1 MKVNLE
7 DLRREVAQFAK
18 DRDWDQFHSVRNL
31 VLAMVGE
38 VGEVAEILQW
48 IDDDKVSALLNSGG
62 RERLAEELADVLI
75 YLVRV
80 ADRSGVNLEQA
91 VRGKLT
97 SNNEKY
103 PKDKSRGSA
112 KKYNDLD
119 D

>member
-1 MKVNLE
+1 MNLDE
-7 DLRREVAQFAK
+7 LRQEIAQFAK

-48 IDDDKVSALLNSGG
+48 VDDDRVSELLNSGG
-62 RERLAEELADVLI
+62 RERLAEEFADVLI

-80 ADRSGVNLEQA
+80 ADCSGVNLERA
-91 VRGKLT
+91 VRDKLT

-119 D
+119 N

>member
-1 MKVNLE
+1 MDLE

-48 IDDDKVSALLNSGG
+48 VDDDRVSELLNSGG

-103 PKDKSRGSA
+103 PKDKSRGTA

-119 D
+119 N

>member
-1 MKVNLE
+1 MDLE
-7 DLRREVAQFAK
+7 ELRREVAQFAK

-31 VLAMVGE
+31 VLAMIGE
-38 VGEVAEILQW
+38 VGEVAEILHW
-48 IDDDKVSALLNSGG
+48 TDDDKVSALLNSGG
-62 RERLAEELADVLI
+62 RERLAEELAVVLI

-91 VRGKLT
+91 VRDKLT

-112 KKYNDLD
+112 KKYTELD
-119 D
+119 N

>member
-1 MKVNLE
+1 VVNLE
-7 DLRREVAQFAK
+7 DLRNEVAQFAK

-48 IDDDKVSALLNSGG
+48 TDDDKVAELLSDGG

-75 YLVRV
+75 YLIRV

-91 VRGKLT
+91 VRDKLA
-97 SNNEKY
+97 SNDQKY

-112 KKYNDLD
+112 KKYTELD
-119 D
+119 N

>member
-1 MKVNLE
+1 MNLDE
-7 DLRREVAQFAK
+7 LRQEIAQFAK

-48 IDDDKVSALLNSGG
+48 VDDDRVSELLNSGG

-91 VRGKLT
+91 VRDKLT

-119 D
+119 N

>member
-1 MKVNLE
+1 MNLE

-48 IDDDKVSALLNSGG
+48 IDDDRVSELLNSGG

>member
-1 MKVNLE
+1 MELENL
-7 DLRREVAQFAK
+7 RKEVAQFAK

-31 VLAMVGE
+31 VLAMIGE

-48 IDDDKVSALLNSGG
+48 TDDDKVTELLNVGG

-91 VRGKLT
+91 VRDKLK
-97 SNNEKY
+97 SNDQKY

-112 KKYNDLD
+112 KKYTELGN
-119 D
+119 

>member
-1 MKVNLE
+1 MVNLE

-48 IDDDKVSALLNSGG
+48 TDDDKVTELLNAGG

-75 YLVRV
+75 YLIRV

-91 VRGKLT
+91 VRDKLV
-97 SNNEKY
+97 SNSEKY

-112 KKYNDLD
+112 KKYTQLND
-119 D
+119 

>member
-1 MKVNLE
+1 MNLDE
-7 DLRREVAQFAK
+7 LRQEIAQFAK

-48 IDDDKVSALLNSGG
+48 VDDDRVSELLNSGG

-91 VRGKLT
+91 VRDKLT

-112 KKYNDLD
+112 KKYNDPEN
-119 D
+119 